1 MRFKIGNLCTVYV
14 LYSYFLRGSIG
25 MSFSFKIWGRLI
37 FGRSYFRKFIV
48 NLGTVRRMFVIVG
61 IHSTYGKEREI
72 TYKFI
77 LLFFRDINIT
87 EFL

>member
-1 MRFKIGNLCTVYV
+1 M
-14 LYSYFLRGSIG
+14 YSICIIFLFSAGLIIG

-61 IHSTYGKEREI
+61 IHSTYGKERER
-72 TYKFI
+72 
-77 LLFFRDINIT
+77 LLTNLFYYFFEI
-87 EFL
+87 